1 MEDFT
6 NQGWTVERQPDYL
19 PANSYANVYL
29 RYDVRTTL
37 EVQAANYTG
46 NAIDPKYGMI
56 KDLTYT
62 AEDEEDMTLQ
72 YQGKTWVELGKTTR
86 QQAQDTAKELGLT
99 VSVDKL
105 NQLSVELDDNGRSI
119 SLIFNQDD
127 ILESVTVH
135 GEYGGSSYNYESEET
150 NG

>member
-1 MEDFT
+1 M
-6 NQGWTVERQPDYL
+6 ERQPDYL

-86 QQAQDTAKELGLT
+86 QQAQDTDKELGLT

-119 SLIFNQDD
+119 SLIFQPGRHSGKCD
-127 ILESVTVH
+127 
-135 GEYGGSSYNYESEET
+135 GAREYGGSSYNYESEET